1 MTPKHEEF
9 EHDVKLDV
17 EARVRQGVKAVL
29 EEVLEEEMSEHLKA
43 GYRELTPTR
52 RGERNGF
59 YQRNLVTPA
68 GKIERLTVPR
78 DREGEFVTEV
88 FERYKRMTGDVE
100 EAILEMY
107 LSGISVR
114 KIAGVTDA
122 LSKVRIGKDAVSRI
136 ASRLEE
142 QQKEWRERPL
152 GEKEY
157 PYLYLDA
164 TYLKVRWG
172 ARVTSMALL
181 TCVGV
186 DEEGFREVLAVEVA
200 GTEKAAAYASLLRG
214 LIDRGLKGV
223 YLVVSDD
230 HEGIKSAVAGELP
243 GAEWQ
248 RCAVHFQRNVL
259 SHVPASSM
267 AEVAEDLSAIFKVS
281 REKTART
288 LAEEFV
294 ELYGKSYPKAV
305 AVFEA
310 GIEDALTYLRYPG
323 SHHARLRST
332 NMLERLFKEVKR
344 RTRVVGVFPNET
356 SASTLATEIAL
367 RSSEE
372 WALRRYLTMDA
383 LEALGK
389 PNPQHSRETLTRCLQ
404 RVAMVLNRVARWT
417 HEGIHSATKR

>member
-1 MTPKHEEF
+1 M
-9 EHDVKLDV
+9 KLDV

-52 RGERNGF
+52 RGERNGY

-68 GKIERLTVPR
+68 GKIERLEVPR

-100 EAILEMY
+100 EAVLEMY

-114 KIAGVTDA
+114 KISGVTEA
-122 LSKVRIGKDAVSRI
+122 LSKVRVGKDAVSRI
-136 ASRLEE
+136 ASRLQE
-142 QQKEWRERPL
+142 QQKEWRERSL
-152 GEKEY
+152 EEKDY

-172 ARVTSMALL
+172 ASVTNMALL
-181 TCVGV
+181 ACVGV

-200 GTEKAAAYASLLRG
+200 SSEKGAAYASLLRG
-214 LIDRGLKGV
+214 LIDRGLDGV
-223 YLVVSDD
+223 RLVVSDD
-230 HEGIKSAVAGELP
+230 HEGIKAAVASELP
-243 GAEWQ
+243 GTEWQ
-248 RCAVHFQRNVL
+248 RCTVHFERNVL
-259 SHVPASSM
+259 SHVPSTSM
-267 AEVAEDLSAIFKVS
+267 AEVAEDLKAIFKV
-281 REKTART
+281 RRLKTAET
-288 LAEEFV
+288 LTEEFV
-294 ELYGKSYPKAV
+294 ELYKKSYPKAV
-305 AVFEA
+305 SVFEA
-310 GIEDALTYLRYPG
+310 GIEDALTYLSFPG
-323 SHHARLRST
+323 SHHARIRTT

-383 LEALGK
+383 LEGAEK
-389 PNPQHSRETLTRCLQ
+389 PNPQLSR
-404 RVAMVLNRVARWT
+404 
-417 HEGIHSATKR
+417 H

>member
-1 MTPKHEEF
+1 MAPKHEF
-9 EHDVKLDV
+9 EHDMKMDV
-17 EARVRQGVKAVL
+17 EARVREGVKAVL
-29 EEVLEEEMSEHLKA
+29 EKVLQEEMTEHLEA

-52 RGERNGF
+52 RGERNGH
-59 YQRNLVTPA
+59 YQRNLLTPA
-68 GKIERLTVPR
+68 GKIERLEVPR
-78 DREGEFVTEV
+78 DREGEFVTEL

-107 LSGISVR
+107 LSGISTR

-122 LSKVRIGKDAVSRI
+122 LSRVRVGKDAVSRI

-142 QQKEWRERPL
+142 QQKEWRERSL
-152 GEKEY
+152 EEKSY

-181 TCVGV
+181 AGVGV

-200 GTEKAAAYASLLRG
+200 GTEKGAAYASLLRG
-214 LIDRGLKGV
+214 LIDRGLSGV
-223 YLVVSDD
+223 RLVVSDD
-230 HEGIKSAVAGELP
+230 HEGIKAAVSGELP

-248 RCAVHFQRNVL
+248 RCVVHFERNVL
-259 SHVPASSM
+259 SHVPSFSV
-267 AEVAEDLSAIFKVS
+267 AEVAEDLKAIFKV
-281 REKTART
+281 RRHKTAEA

-294 ELYGKSYPKAV
+294 SLYEKSYPKAV
-305 AVFEA
+305 SVFEA

-323 SHHARLRST
+323 SHHARIRTT
-332 NMLERLFKEVKR
+332 NILERLFKEVKR
-344 RTRVVGVFPNET
+344 RTRVVGVFPSET

-372 WALRRYLTMDA
+372 WALRRYLVMDA
-383 LEALGK
+383 LQEAEK
-389 PNPQHSRETLTRCLQ
+389 PNPQLSR
-404 RVAMVLNRVARWT
+404 
-417 HEGIHSATKR
+417 H

>member
-1 MTPKHEEF
+1 MTSKKHEF
-9 EHDVKLDV
+9 EHDVKLDM

-29 EEVLEEEMSEHLKA
+29 EEVLEEEMAEHLKA

-52 RGERNGF
+52 RGERNGY

-68 GKIERLTVPR
+68 GKIERLEVPR

-100 EAILEMY
+100 EAVLEMY

-142 QQKEWRERPL
+142 QQKEWRGRSLE
-152 GEKEY
+152 EKSY

-172 ARVTSMALL
+172 ARVTNMALL
-181 TCVGV
+181 ACVGV
-186 DEEGFREVLAVEVA
+186 DEEGFREVLAAEVA
-200 GTEKAAAYASLLRG
+200 GTEKGAAYASVLRG
-214 LIDRGLKGV
+214 LIDRGLHGV
-223 YLVVSDD
+223 CLVVSDD
-230 HEGIKSAVAGELP
+230 HEGIKAAVAGELP

-248 RCAVHFQRNVL
+248 RCVVHFERNVL
-259 SHVPASSM
+259 AHVPATSM
-267 AEVAEDLSAIFKVS
+267 AEVAEDIKAIFKV
-281 REKTART
+281 RRQKTAKA

-294 ELYGKSYPKAV
+294 ELYGGRFPKAV
-305 AVFEA
+305 SVFEA
-310 GIEDALTYLRYPG
+310 GIGDALTYLSYPG
-323 SHHARLRST
+323 SHHARIRTT

-344 RTRVVGVFPNET
+344 RTRVVGVFPNER
-356 SASTLATEIAL
+356 SAATLATEIVL
-367 RSSEE
+367 RSSEQ
-372 WALRRYLTMDA
+372 WALKRYLTMDA
-383 LEALGK
+383 LEAVEK
-389 PNPQHSRETLTRCLQ
+389 SNPQFSR
-404 RVAMVLNRVARWT
+404 
-417 HEGIHSATKR
+417 H

>member
-1 MTPKHEEF
+1 LTPRHEF

-17 EARVRQGVKAVL
+17 ETRVRQGVKAVL
-29 EEVLEEEMSEHLKA
+29 QEVLQEEMTEHLEA

-52 RGERNGF
+52 RGERNGH

-68 GKIERLTVPR
+68 GKIERLEVPR

-114 KIAGVTDA
+114 KIAGVTEA
-122 LSKVRIGKDAVSRI
+122 LSRVRISKDAVSRI
-136 ASRLEE
+136 ARRLEE
-142 QQKEWRERPL
+142 NQRSWRERSL
-152 GEKEY
+152 KEKAY

-172 ARVTSMALL
+172 ASVTSMALL
-181 TCVGV
+181 ACVGV

-200 GTEKAAAYASLLRG
+200 GSEKGVAYASLLRS
-214 LIDRGLKGV
+214 LIDRGLHGV
-223 YLVVSDD
+223 RLIVSED
-230 HEGIKSAVAGELP
+230 HEGIKAAVFGELP
-243 GAEWQ
+243 GVDWQ
-248 RCAVHFQRNVL
+248 RCVVHFERNVL

-267 AEVAEDLSAIFKVS
+267 AEVAEDLKAIFKVR
-281 REKTART
+281 REKTARA

-294 ELYGKSYPKAV
+294 ELYTKRFPKAV
-305 AVFEA
+305 SMFEV
-310 GIEDALTYLRYPG
+310 GIGDALSYLRYPG
-323 SHHARLRST
+323 THHARLRTT

-344 RTRVVGVFPNET
+344 RTRVVGVFANEM

-372 WALRRYLTMDA
+372 WSLKRYLNM
-383 LEALGK
+383 EALQATEK
-389 PNPQHSRETLTRCLQ
+389 PNPQHSR
-404 RVAMVLNRVARWT
+404 
-417 HEGIHSATKR
+417 H

>member
-1 MTPKHEEF
+1 LTPKHEF

-29 EEVLEEEMSEHLKA
+29 EEVLQEEMSEHLKA

-52 RGERNGF
+52 RGERNGY

-68 GKIERLTVPR
+68 GKIERLEVPR

-100 EAILEMY
+100 EAVLEMY
-107 LSGISVR
+107 LCGISVR

-122 LSKVRIGKDAVSRI
+122 LSKVRVGKDAVSRI
-136 ASRLEE
+136 ASRLQE
-142 QQKEWRERPL
+142 QQKEWRERSL
-152 GEKEY
+152 EKEY

-164 TYLKVRWG
+164 TYLKVRW
-172 ARVTSMALL
+172 ASRVSSMALL
-181 TCVGV
+181 VCVGV

-200 GTEKAAAYASLLRG
+200 GSEKGAAYASLLRG
-214 LIDRGLKGV
+214 LIDRGLSGV
-223 YLVVSDD
+223 RLVISDD
-230 HEGIKSAVAGELP
+230 HEGIKAAVCGELP

-248 RCAVHFQRNVL
+248 RCVVHFERNVL
-259 SHVPASSM
+259 AHVPTSQV
-267 AEVAEDLSAIFKVS
+267 AEVAQDLKAIFKVR
-281 REKTART
+281 REKTAEA

-294 ELYGKSYPKAV
+294 ELYSKRFPKAV

-310 GIEDALTYLRYPG
+310 GIGDALTYLSFPG
-323 SHHARLRST
+323 SHHAKLRTT
-332 NMLERLFKEVKR
+332 NMLERIFKEVKR

-356 SASTLATEIAL
+356 SAATLATEIAL

-383 LEALGK
+383 LEAAGK
-389 PNPQHSRETLTRCLQ
+389 PNPQLSR
-404 RVAMVLNRVARWT
+404 
-417 HEGIHSATKR
+417 H

>member
-1 MTPKHEEF
+1 MTPKHEF

-29 EEVLEEEMSEHLKA
+29 EEVLQEEMSEHLQA

-52 RGERNGF
+52 RGERNGR
-59 YQRNLVTPA
+59 YTRNLLTPA
-68 GKIERLTVPR
+68 GKIERLKVPR
-78 DREGEFVTEV
+78 DREGEFVTDL

-114 KIAGVTDA
+114 KIAGVTEA

-136 ASRLEE
+136 ASRLQE
-142 QQKEWRERPL
+142 QQKEWRGRSLE
-152 GEKEY
+152 EKEY

-181 TCVGV
+181 ACVGV

-200 GTEKAAAYASLLRG
+200 GSEKGAAYASLLRE
-214 LIDRGLKGV
+214 LIDRGLSGV
-223 YLVVSDD
+223 RLVISDD
-230 HEGIKSAVAGELP
+230 HEGIKAAVWDELP
-243 GAEWQ
+243 GVEWQ
-248 RCAVHFQRNVL
+248 RCVVHFERNVL
-259 SHVPASSM
+259 CHVPASSM
-267 AEVAEDLSAIFKVS
+267 AEVAEDMKAIFKVR
-281 REKTART
+281 REKTARA

-294 ELYGKSYPKAV
+294 ELHAKRFPKAV
-305 AVFEA
+305 SVFEA
-310 GIEDALTYLRYPG
+310 GIGGALTYLSYPG
-323 SHHARLRST
+323 SHHPRIRTT
-332 NMLERLFKEVKR
+332 NMLERLFREVKR

-356 SASTLATEIAL
+356 SAATLATEIAL

-372 WALRRYLTMDA
+372 WALKRYLTMDA
-383 LEALGK
+383 LEEAKK
-389 PNPQHSRETLTRCLQ
+389 PNPQLSR
-404 RVAMVLNRVARWT
+404 
-417 HEGIHSATKR
+417 H

>member
-1 MTPKHEEF
+1 LAPKHEF
-9 EHDVKLDV
+9 EHDMKMDV
-17 EARVRQGVKAVL
+17 EARVREGVKAVL
-29 EEVLEEEMSEHLKA
+29 EEVLQEEMTEHLEA

-52 RGERNGF
+52 RGERNGH
-59 YQRNLVTPA
+59 YQRNLLTPA
-68 GKIERLTVPR
+68 GKIERLEVPR
-78 DREGEFVTEV
+78 DREGEFVTEL

-107 LSGISVR
+107 LSGISTR

-122 LSKVRIGKDAVSRI
+122 LSRVRVSNDAVSRI

-142 QQKEWRERPL
+142 QQKEWRERSL
-152 GEKEY
+152 EEKSY

-181 TCVGV
+181 AGVGV

-200 GTEKAAAYASLLRG
+200 GTEKGAAYASLLRG
-214 LIDRGLKGV
+214 LIDRGLSGV
-223 YLVVSDD
+223 RLVVSDD
-230 HEGIKSAVAGELP
+230 HEGIKAAVSGELP

-248 RCAVHFQRNVL
+248 RCVVHFERNVL
-259 SHVPASSM
+259 SHVPSFSV
-267 AEVAEDLSAIFKVS
+267 AEVAEDLKAIFKV
-281 REKTART
+281 RRHKTAEA

-294 ELYGKSYPKAV
+294 SLYEKSYPKAV
-305 AVFEA
+305 SVFEA

-323 SHHARLRST
+323 SHHARIRTT
-332 NMLERLFKEVKR
+332 NILERLFKEVKR
-344 RTRVVGVFPNET
+344 RTRVVGVFPSET

-372 WALRRYLTMDA
+372 WALRRYLVMDA
-383 LEALGK
+383 LQEAEK
-389 PNPQHSRETLTRCLQ
+389 PNPQLSR
-404 RVAMVLNRVARWT
+404 
-417 HEGIHSATKR
+417 H

>member
-1 MTPKHEEF
+1 MTPKKHDDF

-29 EEVLEEEMSEHLKA
+29 EEVLEEEMTQHLKA

-52 RGERNGF
+52 RGERNGY

-68 GKIERLTVPR
+68 GKIERLEVPR

-100 EAILEMY
+100 EAVLEMY

-114 KIAGVTDA
+114 KIAGVTEA
-122 LSKVRIGKDAVSRI
+122 LSRVKVGKDAVSRI
-136 ASRLEE
+136 ASRLQEE
-142 QQKEWRERPL
+142 QREWHERSL
-152 GEKEY
+152 EEKAY

-172 ARVTSMALL
+172 PRVTSMALL
-181 TCVGV
+181 ACVGV

-200 GTEKAAAYASLLRG
+200 GSEKGAAYASLLRG
-214 LIDRGLKGV
+214 LLDRGLKGV
-223 YLVVSDD
+223 RLVVSDD
-230 HEGIKSAVAGELP
+230 HEGIKTAVSGELP

-248 RCAVHFQRNVL
+248 RCVVHFERNIL

-267 AEVAEDLSAIFKVS
+267 GEVAEDLSAIFKV
-281 REKTART
+281 RRVKTAKA

-294 ELYGKSYPKAV
+294 ELYGKRFPKAV
-305 AVFEA
+305 TVFEA
-310 GIEDALTYLRYPG
+310 GIEDALTYLHYRG
-323 SHHARLRST
+323 SHHAKLRST

-344 RTRVVGVFPNET
+344 RTKVVGVFPNET

-383 LEALGK
+383 LEGAQK
-389 PNPQHSRETLTRCLQ
+389 PNPQLSR
-404 RVAMVLNRVARWT
+404 
-417 HEGIHSATKR
+417 H

>member
-1 MTPKHEEF
+1 LTSKKHEF

-17 EARVRQGVKAVL
+17 EARVRQGVKVVL
-29 EEVLEEEMSEHLKA
+29 EEVLQEEMTQHLEA

-52 RGERNGF
+52 RGERNGY

-68 GKIERLTVPR
+68 GKIERLEVLR

-142 QQKEWRERPL
+142 QQKEWRERSL
-152 GEKEY
+152 EEKSY

-181 TCVGV
+181 ACVGV
-186 DEEGFREVLAVEVA
+186 DKEGFREVLAVEVA
-200 GTEKAAAYASLLRG
+200 GSEKGEAYASLLRG
-214 LIDRGLKGV
+214 LIDRGLCGV
-223 YLVVSDD
+223 RLVVSDD
-230 HEGIKSAVAGELP
+230 HEGIKAAVWGELS
-243 GAEWQ
+243 GVDWQ
-248 RCAVHFQRNVL
+248 RCIVHFERNVL

-267 AEVAEDLSAIFKVS
+267 TEIAEDLKAIFKVR
-281 REKTART
+281 REKTAHI
-288 LAEEFV
+288 LVEEFV
-294 ELYGKSYPKAV
+294 ELYGGRFPKAV
-305 AVFEA
+305 SIFEA
-310 GIEDALTYLRYPG
+310 GISDALTYLSYPG
-323 SHHARLRST
+323 GHHARLRTT

-356 SASTLATEIAL
+356 SAATLATEIAL
-367 RSSEE
+367 RNSEQ
-372 WALRRYLTMDA
+372 WALKRYLTMDA
-383 LEALGK
+383 LEEAKK
-389 PNPQHSRETLTRCLQ
+389 PNPQLSR
-404 RVAMVLNRVARWT
+404 
-417 HEGIHSATKR
+417 H

>member
-1 MTPKHEEF
+1 LTSKKHEF

-29 EEVLEEEMSEHLKA
+29 EEVLQEEMTQHLEA

-52 RGERNGF
+52 RGERNGY

-68 GKIERLTVPR
+68 GRIERLEVPR

-100 EAILEMY
+100 EAVLEMY

-114 KIAGVTDA
+114 KIAGVTEA
-122 LSKVRIGKDAVSRI
+122 LSRVKVGKDAVSRI
-136 ASRLEE
+136 ASRLQDE
-142 QQKEWRERPL
+142 QREWRERSL
-152 GEKEY
+152 EEKEY

-172 ARVTSMALL
+172 SSVSSLAMLA
-181 TCVGV
+181 CVGV

-200 GTEKAAAYASLLRG
+200 GSEKGAAYASLLRG
-214 LIDRGLKGV
+214 LLDRGLKGV
-223 YLVVSDD
+223 RLVVSDD
-230 HEGIKSAVAGELP
+230 HEGIKAAVAGELP

-248 RCAVHFQRNVL
+248 RCVVHFERNIL
-259 SHVPASSM
+259 SHVPATSM
-267 AEVAEDLSAIFKVS
+267 GEVAEDLKAIFKV
-281 REKTART
+281 RRVKTAKA

-294 ELYGKSYPKAV
+294 ELYGKRFPKAV
-305 AVFEA
+305 TVFEA
-310 GIEDALTYLRYPG
+310 GIGDALTYLSFPG
-323 SHHARLRST
+323 SHHAKLRST
-332 NMLERLFKEVKR
+332 NMLERLFREVKR
-344 RTRVVGVFPNET
+344 RTKVVGVFPNET
-356 SASTLATEIAL
+356 SAATLATEIAL

-383 LEALGK
+383 LDAMGK
-389 PNPQHSRETLTRCLQ
+389 PNPQHSR
-404 RVAMVLNRVARWT
+404 
-417 HEGIHSATKR
+417 H

>member
-1 MTPKHEEF
+1 MSKEAYFLTPNERF
-9 EHDVKLDV
+9 EHDVKRDV
-17 EARVRQGVKAVL
+17 QARVREGVKAVL
-29 EEVLEEEMSEHLKA
+29 EEVLEEEMTEHLAA

-52 RGERNGF
+52 RGERNGY
-59 YQRNLVTPA
+59 YQRNLLTPA
-68 GKIERLTVPR
+68 GKIERLEVPR
-78 DREGEFVTEV
+78 DREGEFVTEL

-100 EAILEMY
+100 EAVLEMY

-136 ASRLEE
+136 AKRLEE
-142 QQKEWRERPL
+142 EQRVWRERSL
-152 GEKEY
+152 KEKAY

-172 ARVTSMALL
+172 ASVTNLALL
-181 TCVGV
+181 ACIGV

-200 GTEKAAAYASLLRG
+200 GSEKGAAYASLVRG

-223 YLVVSDD
+223 RLVVSDA
-230 HEGIKSAVAGELP
+230 HEGIKAAVAGELP
-243 GAEWQ
+243 GADWQ
-248 RCAVHFQRNVL
+248 RCVVHFERNVL

-267 AEVAEDLSAIFKVS
+267 GEVAEDLKAIFKVR
-281 REKTART
+281 REKTARA

-294 ELYGKSYPKAV
+294 ELYGGRFPKAV

-310 GIEDALTYLRYPG
+310 GIGDALNYLRYPG
-323 SHHARLRST
+323 SHHSRIRTT
-332 NMLERLFKEVKR
+332 NMVERLFKEVKR
-344 RTRVVGVFPNET
+344 RTRVVGVFPNES

-372 WALRRYLTMDA
+372 WALKRYLTMDA
-383 LEALGK
+383 LEAVGK
-389 PNPQHSRETLTRCLQ
+389 PNPQHSR
-404 RVAMVLNRVARWT
+404 
-417 HEGIHSATKR
+417 H